1 MELTEQDTLYVGK
14 NDVGAKFL
22 GLSSREENFK
32 IQPYLFY
39 KIKMLFLI
47 QVPYRC

>member
-14 NDVGAKFL
+14 NDIGAKFSS
-22 GLSSREENFK
+22 LSSLEENFK
-32 IQPYLFY
+32 IQPYLSC
-39 KIKMLFLI
+39 KIKMIFLI